1 MNTDECATEP
11 QSHRE
16 KLKRIR
22 SDFKSVYGKDWLT
35 TGGTGNTGIKKRN
48 DNPSFSLPR
57 VPRAPV
63 VDSGHAIEI
72 RSRRNIFSSRF
83 LCVCGACGGCGQK
96 NQAGK
101 LSHVARLS
109 GL

>member
-35 TGGTGNTGIKKRN
+35 TGARGTRGLRKGTII
-48 DNPSFSLPR
+48 P
-57 VPRAPV
+57 
-63 VDSGHAIEI
+63 H
-72 RSRRNIFSSRF
+72 F
-83 LCVCGACGGCGQK
+83 LCPVFPVPPWLIPDTQSKSALGEISFLPVFSVSA
-96 NQAGK
+96 APA
-101 LSHVARLS
+101 VAADKKIRPEN
-109 GL
+109 